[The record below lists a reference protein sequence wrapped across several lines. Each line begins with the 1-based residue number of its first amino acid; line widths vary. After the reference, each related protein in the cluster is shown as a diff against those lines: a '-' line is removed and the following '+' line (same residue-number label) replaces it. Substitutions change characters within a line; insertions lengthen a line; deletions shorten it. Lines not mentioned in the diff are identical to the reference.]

1 VPEKQRTKQHFRPIA
16 LRNYQTDA
24 IDRLL
29 EASRRILRTSEGGI
43 CVFQAPTGSGKTIMV
58 AEFLKKL
65 VLDQKGERHFSF
77 IWIAVRRLHDQSKD
91 KLERYYADDN
101 VLTCSYY
108 DDLNDKRI
116 AENEILFINWDSIN
130 KRDVSL
136 IIKESE
142 EQNDLNTVLQNTRE
156 EGRDLVLVIDESHH
170 TASSERSREL
180 ISIINPHLTLEVSA
194 TPQIREG
201 VRETTSVYLEA
212 VKEEQMIK
220 SEVLV
225 NPEFMKIK
233 VGERS
238 SDEIVI
244 DEALKKRSELAKL
257 YKDEGSEVNPLVLVQ
272 LPDRREGLED
282 KKDQVLSIFRNKF
295 NITED
300 NGKLAVWLSEE
311 KSDTLPNIEEN
322 DNETEVLLFKTAIA
336 LGWDCPRASILVV
349 FRESKSF
356 TFTIQTIGRIMRMP
370 EFRYYSHS
378 ELNKGYVFTNLA
390 SIEITED
397 FVKDYISIFEAKRR
411 NDIYSSISL
420 PSVYLK
426 RQRART
432 RLSGDFVKIFQE
444 VAAAEDLESKITT
457 NPTRIA
463 APILSDGRIVNS
475 DRLGE
480 VEQKGK
486 IEVPLNPEQLNAR
499 YERFISDCCAP
510 FASYDSSDRL
520 KSALY
525 TFFEKKFG
533 IARYSPEVEKI
544 VLGVENVSTITDTIT
559 QAKLRY
565 KREVVDKLNSVRER
579 EVTEKWEVPTLI
591 TYSTRYVRK
600 ESPLSIMEPLYIRSP
615 SAQEVQ
621 FIERLDDSKAV
632 AWWFRNG
639 EGEAKYFGIP
649 YTDQHGDWNFYP
661 DFIVRFIDGKLGFYD
676 TKAGFTAE
684 RAGPKA
690 EGLQVYL
697 KAQRK
702 AGRNLDGGIIEMR
715 GRTAMINRLQNYRY
729 DSKTLPEEWEPLEL

>member
-1 VPEKQRTKQHFRPIA
+1 
-16 LRNYQTDA
+16 
-24 IDRLL
+24 
-29 EASRRILRTSEGGI
+29 
-43 CVFQAPTGSGKTIMV
+43 MV
-58 AEFLKKL
+58 ADFLKKL
-65 VLDQKGERHFSF
+65 ILDQKGERHFSF

-101 VLTCSYY
+101 LLTCSYY
-108 DDLNDKRI
+108 DDLNDRRI

-130 KRDVSL
+130 KRDISL

-142 EQNDLNTVLQNTRE
+142 EQNDLNTILQNTRE
-156 EGRDLVLVIDESHH
+156 EGRDLVLIIDESHH

-201 VRETTSVYLEA
+201 VRETVSVYLEA

-220 SEVLV
+220 SEILV
-225 NPEFMKIK
+225 NPEFMKVT

-244 DEALKKRSELAKL
+244 EEALKKRSELARL
-257 YKDEGSEVNPLVLVQ
+257 YKAEGSSVNPLVLVQ
-272 LPDRREGLED
+272 LPDRREGLVD
-282 KKDQVLSIFRNKF
+282 KKDQVLSILRNK

-370 EFRYYSHS
+370 EFKYYSRS
-378 ELNKGYVFTNLA
+378 ELNKAYVFTNLA
-390 SIEITED
+390 SIEVTED

-411 NDIYSSISL
+411 NDAYTGVSL

-432 RLSGDFVKIFQE
+432 RLSGEFVKIFQE
-444 VAAAEDLESKITT
+444 VAEAENLGTRVTT
-457 NPTRIA
+457 SPSRVA
-463 APILSDGRIVNS
+463 APMLSDGRIVNP
-475 DRLGE
+475 DKLG
-480 VEQKGK
+480 VIEQRGR
-486 IEVPLNPEQLNAR
+486 IEVPLNAEQLNAR
-499 YERFISDCCAP
+499 YERFISDCCTP
-510 FASYDSSDRL
+510 YASYDSGDRL
-520 KSALY
+520 KNALY
-525 TFFEKKFG
+525 TFFEKKFN
-533 IARYSPEVEKI
+533 IPRYSPEVERI
-544 VLGVENVSTITDTIT
+544 ILGVENVSTITDAIT
-559 QAKLRY
+559 QAKIRY
-565 KREVVDKLNSVRER
+565 KREVVDKLSSTREK
-579 EVTEKWEVPTLI
+579 EDTEKWEVPELI
-591 TYSTRYVRK
+591 TYSTRYARK
-600 ESPLSIMEPLYIRSP
+600 ESPLSIMEPLYVRSP

-621 FIERLDDSKAV
+621 FIERLDKSKAV

-639 EGEAKYFGIP
+639 EGEAKYFGIT
-649 YTDQHGDWNFYP
+649 YTDQHGEWTFYP
-661 DFIVRFIDGKLGFYD
+661 DFIVKYKDGRIGLYD

-690 EGLQVYL
+690 EGLQAYL
-697 KAQRK
+697 KDQRK
-702 AGRNLDGGIIEMR
+702 HGKDLDGGIVEMR
-715 GRTAMINRLQNYRY
+715 GKTAMIDRLQNYHY